1 MKKYLSA
8 NAAIINNSHFERALA
23 KLQSGR
29 KLTPVE
35 SAASARLLAPTVEM
49 TTPSEVDGESFAQ
62 QAFKRRRL
70 ARPKDLFIDT
80 EFVPP
85 TPTSA
90 RDCSLSPNLSSPTSG
105 AHSSQQHWTCW
116 CFLGRIEICG
126 KAVNSVIVRQQ
137 YNINIVQ
144 LSLSHVCT
152 SQSIFQCKLTQRCVH
167 HQPSPTVSRQQQQL
181 TIAPPG
187 SSCSRRR
194 HCAAWR

>member
-8 NAAIINNSHFERALA
+8 NAAIINNSPFERALA

-85 TPTSA
+85 TS
-90 RDCSLSPNLSSPTSG
+90 N
-105 AHSSQQHWTCW
+105 
-116 CFLGRIEICG
+116 ICE
-126 KAVNSVIVRQQ
+126 R
-137 YNINIVQ
+137 
-144 LSLSHVCT
+144 LF
-152 SQSIFQCKLTQRCVH
+152 SQSKLIFTDQ
-167 HQPSPTVSRQQQQL
+167 
-181 TIAPPG
+181 
-187 SSCSRRR
+187 
-194 HCAAWR
+194 WRALKPATLEMLVFLRANRNLW